1 MATIRVQQNLFEYL
15 KLKLSHKRTK
25 KAFIGSLS
33 IVVSKFLALAIGLVT
48 TAVFVRY
55 VSPEQFGLYG
65 SLTFL
70 IGMIPVLDLGL
81 GLSLRNKLAVF
92 YSEYEGHANECRRYF
107 FSAHYAYLLLS
118 CFLIVLLCLCYR
130 IVPWAQLFNTN
141 DSQIIREGSLSY
153 VISLIILVVGLPF
166 SISIQGFFSFQ
177 QTQWNS
183 FFELSKSIL
192 VLLFM
197 VILILAKAD
206 FVLIVCSF
214 ALGMTLPVLISFFV
228 FLKKRQWRPEP
239 IDIRDIVVNVR
250 ELLPQGIQFGI
261 LQFCSTLVFSSQALM
276 VGKLTGL
283 KDAGEYA
290 LVQKLFLIL
299 TIIHFAVLT
308 PLWSA
313 YTDAVASND
322 IRWVRKTLTYSGW
335 FSVILFSIGS
345 VFFYFFGKTAIFIW
359 TGKVILNHWLYIC
372 MGIWIF
378 LSGIVNCF
386 SVYLNGIGKL
396 RMQTV
401 LFVVAALVYM
411 PLSLFL
417 GNRFGAVGVC
427 MGGVIAILP
436 LAVANP
442 LKSIMSFKEFD
453 GKTANESLNNMLQ
466 SNNT

>member
-1 MATIRVQQNLFEYL
+1 MEKGPKQQSLLDYL

-25 KAFIGSLS
+25 EAFIGSVS
-33 IVVSKFLALAIGLVT
+33 IVLSKFLALTLGLIT
-48 TAVFVRY
+48 TAILVRH
-55 VSPEQFGLYG
+55 VSAEEFGLWG

-81 GLSLRNKLAVF
+81 GLSLRNKLAIF
-92 YSEYEGHANECRRYF
+92 YSEYESHANECRRYF
-107 FSAHYAYLLLS
+107 FSAYYAYLLLAG
-118 CFLIVLLCLCYR
+118 FIVILLCLCYR

-141 DSQIIREGSLSY
+141 DTQIIREGSLSY
-153 VISLIILVVGLPF
+153 VISLIILVIGLPC

-183 FFELSKSIL
+183 FFELLKSIL

-197 VILILAKAD
+197 VTLILAKVG
-206 FVLIVCSF
+206 FVLIMCSF
-214 ALGMTLPVLISFFV
+214 ALGMTLPVFISFFV
-228 FLKKRQWRPEP
+228 FLKKRQWRPGP
-239 IDIRDIVVNVR
+239 INIRDIAVNVG

-261 LQFCSTLVFSSQALM
+261 LQFCSTLVFSSQALI
-276 VGKLTGL
+276 VGKLIGL

-322 IRWVRKTLTYSGW
+322 IRWARKTLTYSGW
-335 FSVILFSIGS
+335 FSVILFSLGS
-345 VFFYFFGKTAIFIW
+345 AFFYFFGRTAIFIW
-359 TGKVILNHWLYIC
+359 TGKTIVNHWLYIW

-386 SVYLNGIGKL
+386 SVYLNGIGRL

-401 LFVVAALVYM
+401 LFILAALTYV
-411 PLSLFL
+411 PLALFL
-417 GNRFGAVGVC
+417 GNRFGTVGVC
-427 MGGVIAILP
+427 MGGAIAILP

-442 LKSIMSFKEFD
+442 LQAIMSFKEFN
-453 GKTANESLNNMLQ
+453 GRTATESLNSMLQ
-466 SNNT
+466 ANNT